1 MTFRVGRTGKRRERI
16 AIRKVTTTQDD
27 AGQPV
32 VTYSNRYASV
42 PAAFEDTGGTET
54 LRGKQIEAGI
64 GAVFNIGY
72 LQGIEE
78 TDRIVFNGRNYGIVN
93 IRRVEGGLRMLELFC
108 RALDQ

>member
-16 AIRKVTTTQDD
+16 TIRKVTTTQDD

-64 GAVFNIGY
+64 SAVFNIGY

-78 TDRIVFNGRNYGIVN
+78 TDRVVFNGRNYGIVN